1 MLVNVGPESF
11 IERVDG
17 KYVDKTGLLAKLNQ
31 FIKDCEKFICV
42 VRPRRFGKTITAN
55 MINAYYS
62 KASDTSFIFDKLK
75 ISQDE
80 SYRKYLNKYDT
91 IYLDMISFV
100 QANDPNGDHFLSN
113 LTTTLLE
120 ELKESFPKAFEKLKE
135 NAQLEEVL
143 PKILDVYG
151 NKFVVIIDEWD
162 CVFRTLE
169 NNIQLQ
175 KEYAT
180 FLSYLFKSQF
190 AQRGIALAYMTGIL
204 PIKRYSNQSLFNN
217 FSEITMLKT
226 YGLGEYMGFTEDEVK
241 ALCEKY
247 DIDFKKTKQWY
258 DGYRL
263 DGFEIYNPYAIIELT
278 KSKVFDSTWSNTAS
292 NIKIINKI
300 RLNFDGL
307 REDLASLI
315 NGETL
320 FFELPSKSS
329 NALYNLDS
337 KQAIF
342 ASLIYLGYFAFN
354 ANNNTIFI
362 PNEDVRRELIDIF
375 LRDPIDNDNDIV
387 SLSKS
392 FFEAIISHDTKSVA
406 STLEYIHDNLV
417 PKNKYNNE
425 ESLRSVIML
434 SLVYAQRMYKKPVA
448 EMPAGKGFADLILE
462 PRTEYFDKYPAL
474 VFEFKWNKTAQEA
487 MNQIKDRHYQ
497 EALDQYQ
504 GDVLLVGVNFDEKT
518 KKHDCIIEK
527 AL

>member
-143 PKILDVYG
+143 PKILDVYD
-151 NKFVVIIDEWD
+151 NQFVFIIDD
-162 CVFRTLE
+162 FDLVFR
-169 NNIQLQ
+169 NYKDNSKLQ
-175 KEYAT
+175 ESYAWLLT
-180 FLSYLFKSQF
+180 FLFKSQF
-190 AQRGIALAYMTGIL
+190 AEDGVKLAYMTGSF
-204 PIKRYSNQSLFNN
+204 PIKRFDNPSLVNN
-217 FSEITMLKT
+217 FREISMLKT

-247 DIDFKKTKQWY
+247 DIDFTKKKQWY
-258 DGYRL
+258 EGYRL
-263 DGFEIYNPYAIIELT
+263 DGFEIFNPYAIIELT
-278 KSKVFDSTWSNTAS
+278 KSKVFDSTWSNTVS
-292 NIKIINKI
+292 NIKIINEI
-300 RLNFDGL
+300 RQNCDGL

-320 FFELPSKSS
+320 FFELPSNSS
-329 NALYNLDS
+329 NALYNSDS

-342 ASLIYLGYFAFN
+342 TSLIYLGYFCF
-354 ANNNTIFI
+354 NNNTIFI
-362 PNEDVRRELIDIF
+362 PNENARRGIIDIF
-375 LRDPIDNDNDIV
+375 DTV
-387 SLSKS
+387 SLSK
-392 FFEAIISHDTKSVA
+392 K
-406 STLEYIHDNLV
+406 
-417 PKNKYNNE
+417 
-425 ESLRSVIML
+425 
-434 SLVYAQRMYKKPVA
+434 Q
-448 EMPAGKGFADLILE
+448 
-462 PRTEYFDKYPAL
+462 
-474 VFEFKWNKTAQEA
+474 
-487 MNQIKDRHYQ
+487 
-497 EALDQYQ
+497 
-504 GDVLLVGVNFDEKT
+504 
-518 KKHDCIIEK
+518 
-527 AL
+527 